1 MALVPSILPRFD
13 FRADCGV
20 ATDTGSKRSSNE
32 DAHLVAPEFALFAVA
47 DGMGGHRAG
56 EVAARLAIE
65 EILATLSS
73 PSAIRAVERYVAN
86 AGLDSR
92 RKVLAFL
99 RRAVEQANHRIRREA
114 LANPEYSGMGTTLDV
129 VWLARDHAFIA
140 HAGDGR
146 VYLARARAVLQL
158 THDHTLAS
166 RPSRAPDGF
175 AAALSEGSASSSG
188 ITNAL
193 GLSEMV
199 EVDTLFVDVGPRDRL
214 LLCTDGVHGQLE
226 GEQEIAELVRNGPPE
241 ATARA
246 LVSRASEGGRDN
258 ATAVVIEIADR
269 FVKRPDRD
277 RGLGAAD
284 LESARQSP
292 LLVDLPL
299 PLALTALSA
308 AVEIEVAQA
317 SEVPR
322 SVAND
327 LVAYIVLEGVMKHPD
342 GRSVGAGALLY
353 PESLLGVWGH
363 AGAPV
368 AEQRSRLLRVRADD
382 FAEICSEPRFAAE
395 LYKRLAS
402 HMARLAVKG
411 GGGPGG
417 TPAPGAFTLPKPP
430 GS

>member
-1 MALVPSILPRFD
+1 VPSILPRFD
-13 FRADCGV
+13 FRADYGV

-32 DAHLVAPEFALFAVA
+32 DAHLIAPEFALFAVA

-65 EILATLSS
+65 ELLATLST
-73 PSAIRAVERYVAN
+73 PSAIRAVERYVSN

-99 RRAVEQANHRIRREA
+99 RRAVEQANQRVRREA
-114 LANPEYSGMGTTLDV
+114 LENPEYSGMGTTLDV

-166 RPSRAPDGF
+166 RSSRTPDGLGL
-175 AAALSEGSASSSG
+175 ALGEGSSSSSG
-188 ITNAL
+188 VTNAL
-193 GLSEMV
+193 GLSDLV

-226 GEQEIAELVRNGPPE
+226 GEQEIADLVRNGPPD

-246 LVSRASEGGRDN
+246 LVARAGEGGRDN
-258 ATAVVIEIADR
+258 ATALVVEIADR

-308 AVEIEVAQA
+308 AVEIEVPSAA
-317 SEVPR
+317 AVPR
-322 SVAND
+322 SVASD

-353 PESLLGVWGH
+353 PESLLGVWGQ
-363 AGAPV
+363 AAAPV
-368 AEQRSRLLRVRADD
+368 AEQTSRLLRVRADD

-395 LYKRLAS
+395 LYKRLAA

-417 TPAPGAFTLPKPP
+417 TPAPGTLALPKPP
-430 GS
+430 GA